1 MHAKSFVCNK
11 TFFSVRNLQNP
22 LTKEKNA
29 LQYRV
34 RKEKVIKRV
43 KEKFKNHKLTREEI
57 DELRKAGNEDLI
69 QYSMNLL
76 RNSRDE

>member
-1 MHAKSFVCNK
+1 MCYN
-11 TFFSVRNLQNP
+11 RI
-22 LTKEKNA
+22 
-29 LQYRV
+29 

>member
-1 MHAKSFVCNK
+1 MCYN
-11 TFFSVRNLQNP
+11 
-22 LTKEKNA
+22 
-29 LQYRV
+29 RV

-69 QYSMNLL
+69 QCSMNLL
-76 RNSRDE
+76 RESKDGFHSRDE